1 MAITEVESLI
11 GRVAETIGPK
21 VVGIG
26 RFGSG
31 VVIGDGEILTNAHVV
46 RREEVRVRFA
56 DGRTEPGTVRG
67 LDPDRD
73 LAVVSADTGDVAPVE
88 WREGKVRIGTA
99 VVAVSNPGGGLRA
112 TLGFVSSAERALRG
126 RRRRA
131 AIEHTAPLPRGSSG
145 SPVVDADG
153 RLLGINTIRLEGG
166 LILAIAANAELRE
179 HVQALARGEAP
190 SRATL
195 GLALAPAAGGAPPTP
210 CRRASGAGRPARSR
224 RRRRRPGRACWGR
237 AGRPDSRRR
246 RCVDLGDRR
255 PLRPARQGVAGCRPG
270 ARARPGD
277 GRTEGGGDAG
287 MTEVAEREALD
298 AYSRLVVDVAE
309 RVSISVAS
317 LRVMRRARGGF
328 VPVGLGSAVVLTPD
342 GFMLTSAHVVAGR
355 RTSGGRAGFTDG
367 RELQF
372 EVVGRDDL
380 SELAVLR
387 AEGDGLM
394 PAELGDAES
403 LRVGQLVVA
412 IGNPHG
418 FAGSVT
424 AGVVSA
430 LGRSLPAGARG
441 RVIDNV
447 IQTDAAL
454 NPGNSGGA
462 LADGAR
468 PVVGVN
474 TAVAG
479 IGLGLAVPINESTR
493 RVIGALMT
501 EGRVRRAYLGIAGGT
516 RPLPP
521 RFARELG
528 RTACMEVVE
537 VAVGSPAETAGLRGE
552 DLIVAVGGEPVESAV
567 DLQRL
572 MVADLI
578 GARLPISVIRS
589 ARLIEVELAPVELP

>member
-1 MAITEVESLI
+1 
-11 GRVAETIGPK
+11 
-21 VVGIG
+21 
-26 RFGSG
+26 
-31 VVIGDGEILTNAHVV
+31 
-46 RREEVRVRFA
+46 
-56 DGRTEPGTVRG
+56 
-67 LDPDRD
+67 
-73 LAVVSADTGDVAPVE
+73 
-88 WREGKVRIGTA
+88 
-99 VVAVSNPGGGLRA
+99 
-112 TLGFVSSAERALRG
+112 
-126 RRRRA
+126 
-131 AIEHTAPLPRGSSG
+131 
-145 SPVVDADG
+145 
-153 RLLGINTIRLEGG
+153 
-166 LILAIAANAELRE
+166 
-179 HVQALARGEAP
+179 
-190 SRATL
+190 
-195 GLALAPAAGGAPPTP
+195 
-210 CRRASGAGRPARSR
+210 
-224 RRRRRPGRACWGR
+224 
-237 AGRPDSRRR
+237 
-246 RCVDLGDRR
+246 
-255 PLRPARQGVAGCRPG
+255 
-270 ARARPGD
+270 
-277 GRTEGGGDAG
+277 
-287 MTEVAEREALD
+287 
-298 AYSRLVVDVAE
+298 
-309 RVSISVAS
+309 
-317 LRVMRRARGGF
+317 
-328 VPVGLGSAVVLTPD
+328 
-342 GFMLTSAHVVAGR
+342 MLTSAHVVAGR

-462 LADGAR
+462 LADGAGH
-468 PVVGVN
+468 VVGVN

-528 RTACMEVVE
+528 RTACIGGGRGR
-537 VAVGSPAETAGLRGE
+537 AGKPGGDGRPARTRT
-552 DLIVAVGGEPVESAV
+552 
-567 DLQRL
+567 
-572 MVADLI
+572 
-578 GARLPISVIRS
+578 
-589 ARLIEVELAPVELP
+589 